1 MARPGARRQM
11 WRSRLGLAPA
21 AGDASGQGRPDPA
34 RKLHPPVMHNRA
46 RFAPQSKVTVMPDPQ
61 NPWIA
66 LHSPELHAEVN
77 PLGAQLSVLRDAEE
91 RDLLWNGDP
100 TVWAGRAP
108 LLFPIV
114 GELAGGKYHLGG
126 KSYPL
131 SRHGFARGKPFN
143 VVAATPSSATFRLST
158 DESTL
163 AVYPFQFELDVRFA
177 VNGATL
183 GVLATVRNLGDTNMP
198 ASFGH
203 PPGLRWPL
211 PYGRD
216 RSAHFIEFA
225 TEEPAPIKCLN
236 GAGLVRPDPYPTPIF
251 NRRLV
256 LDDSLFTND
265 ALIFDQVRSRSVTYG
280 AADGPRIRVAFPD
293 APYLGI
299 WTKPGAPFIC
309 IEPWHGMADPAGFTG
324 DLTAKPG
331 IFTVAPGG
339 AQSIEMTLTL
349 EPV

>member
-11 WRSRLGLAPA
+11 WRSPLGLAPA

-34 RKLHPPVMHNRA
+34 RKLHPPEMHKRA
-46 RFAPQSKVTVMPDPQ
+46 RFAPQSKVTAMPDPQ

-100 TVWAGRAP
+100 TVWGGRAP
-108 LLFPIV
+108 ILFPIV

-126 KSYPL
+126 KSCPL

-183 GVLATVRNLGDTNMP
+183 GVLATVRNLGV
-198 ASFGH
+198 SFLLVCFGFFL
-203 PPGLRWPL
+203 GLRW
-211 PYGRD
+211 
-216 RSAHFIEFA
+216 
-225 TEEPAPIKCLN
+225 
-236 GAGLVRPDPYPTPIF
+236 
-251 NRRLV
+251 
-256 LDDSLFTND
+256 
-265 ALIFDQVRSRSVTYG
+265 
-280 AADGPRIRVAFPD
+280 
-293 APYLGI
+293 
-299 WTKPGAPFIC
+299 
-309 IEPWHGMADPAGFTG
+309 
-324 DLTAKPG
+324 
-331 IFTVAPGG
+331 
-339 AQSIEMTLTL
+339 
-349 EPV
+349 